1 MNAEEIKNKI
11 NEILSKPYARRLIP
25 DETGGY
31 TASIQEFPGCFAEGE
46 TPQDAI
52 ENLNKAAESWVEVAL
67 LNGYEIKEPTAY
79 YGYSGKI
86 ALRVPRG
93 LHKQIAELSE
103 LEDTSI
109 NQLIVTALSEY
120 VGCKNTY
127 NLITKSIQEKLF
139 PKANELNKSIQT
151 TLFSFNRNISFT
163 RDPIE
168 IGKRKPTSVARIH
181 WDLSLE
187 NFRHSC
193 ARLKKVEPYSNS
205 LPKAANDDSLE
216 YTI

>member
-1 MNAEEIKNKI
+1 MKNKI
-11 NEILSKPYARRLIP
+11 KEILGKPYARRLIP

-67 LNGYEIKEPTAY
+67 LNGYDIKQPISY

-103 LEDTSI
+103 LEDASI

-127 NLITKSIQEKLF
+127 NLISKSIQEGIF
-139 PKANELNKSIQT
+139 SKANELNKSIQT
-151 TLFSFNRNISFT
+151 TIFSFNGNINFT
-163 RDPIE
+163 RSQVE
-168 IGKRKPTSVARIH
+168 AGKRKSTRDVNTDWGSI
-181 WDLSLE
+181 LGNLQQ
-187 NFRHSC
+187 SC
-193 ARLKKVEPYSNS
+193 VRLKAVPYRNRF
-205 LPKAANDDSLE
+205 PKAANDDSLE
-216 YTI
+216 YIS

>member
-1 MNAEEIKNKI
+1 MKNKI
-11 NEILSKPYARRLIP
+11 KEILRKPYARKLIP

-67 LNGYEIKEPTAY
+67 LNGYDIKEPTAY

-103 LEDTSI
+103 LEDASI

-127 NLITKSIQEKLF
+127 NLITKSIQEGIF
-139 PKANELNKSIQT
+139 SKANELNKSIQT
-151 TLFSFNRNISFT
+151 TIFSFNRKINFT
-163 RDPIE
+163 RSPAE
-168 IGKRKPTSVARIH
+168 TVKRKSTGGVNTD
-181 WDLSLE
+181 WDSILE
-187 NFRHSC
+187 TLQQNC
-193 ARLKKVEPYSNS
+193 VRLKAEPYRNR

-216 YTI
+216 YII

>member
-11 NEILSKPYARRLIP
+11 KEILGKPYARRLIP

-67 LNGYEIKEPTAY
+67 LNGYEIKDPTAY

-86 ALRVPRG
+86 ALRIPRG

-127 NLITKSIQEKLF
+127 NLITKSIQEKIF
-139 PKANELNKSIQT
+139 FKANELNKSIQT
-151 TLFSFNRNISFT
+151 TLISFNRNINFT
-163 RDPIE
+163 RDQIE
-168 IGKRKPTSVARIH
+168 TVKRKPTSGMNIH
-181 WDLSLE
+181 WDSNLQQ
-187 NFRHSC
+187 SC
-193 ARLKKVEPYSNS
+193 VPLKAEPYSNS
-205 LPKAANDDSLE
+205 LLKAANDDSLE
-216 YTI
+216 YTS

>member
-11 NEILSKPYARRLIP
+11 KEIVGKPYARRLIP
-25 DETGGY
+25 DEAGGY

-67 LNGYEIKEPTAY
+67 LNGYEIKDPTEY

-127 NLITKSIQEKLF
+127 NLITKSIQEKIF
-139 PKANELNKSIQT
+139 FKANELNKSIQT
-151 TLFSFNRNISFT
+151 TLISFNRNFT
-163 RDPIE
+163 RAQIE
-168 IGKRKPTSVARIH
+168 TVKRKPTSGMNIP
-181 WDLSLE
+181 WDSTLK
-187 NFRHSC
+187 NFQQSC
-193 ARLKKVEPYSNS
+193 VPLKAEPYSNS